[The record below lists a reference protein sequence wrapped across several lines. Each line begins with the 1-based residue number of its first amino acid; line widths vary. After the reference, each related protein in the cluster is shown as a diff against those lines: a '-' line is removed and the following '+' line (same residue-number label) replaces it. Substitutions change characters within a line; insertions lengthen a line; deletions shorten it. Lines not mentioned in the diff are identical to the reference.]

1 MGTDLSQCLRQRWG
15 QNWLIGVDNSE
26 FWQSL
31 TATIRTLEQH
41 CDQPSLLLIKEETP
55 LKLLAKFFAT
65 LTLGHSVLLS
75 NPRWG
80 KQEWALVSYLNPTP
94 WPENLEQVAALN
106 PQTGDQSCQSDSSS
120 GDTKPEIKKPH
131 SWLNQEQSSGPSG
144 SAVLIATGGTSGRMK
159 FVVHTEKTLMASVR
173 GFQAHFQVNSVHA
186 YCVLPLFHVSGLM
199 QALRVLV
206 GGGRLALQS
215 YGDLKRSKLLPCPEA
230 GFLSLVPTQL
240 QWLLEQGE
248 PYLTWMRQFR
258 AVLLGGAP
266 VWPRLLTQ
274 ARLNTIP
281 LALTYGMTET
291 ASQVATLLP
300 EQFLAGAYSNGKA
313 LPHAQI
319 HVLGPQGQPLGPNQM
334 GQIAISAESL
344 ALGYIWPGL
353 IPRFSPLDLTRQSDN
368 QQASTPITGQ
378 KLSTWLRLNEA
389 AKGQRPQLLTDDLG
403 YLDAEGN
410 LHITGRCSTKLITG
424 GENVFPEEVEL
435 VLLAVDGVQDVCVVG
450 VPDQQWG
457 QRLCAVL
464 VLKSGVCSFSELALA
479 IRPHLAGY
487 KCPKDWIQVEA
498 IPRTAQG
505 KVNRQ
510 LMLELAQIILENY
523 DRHSVP

>member
-15 QNWLIGVDNSE
+15 QNWLIGADNSE

-31 TATIRTLEQH
+31 TETIQTLEQH
-41 CDQPSLLLIKEETP
+41 CDQPSLLLIKEETS
-55 LKLLAKFFAT
+55 LTLLAKFFAA

-94 WPENLEQVAALN
+94 WPENLEQVTDLN
-106 PQTGDQSCQSDSSS
+106 PQSGDQPDHSDSSS
-120 GDTKPEIKKPH
+120 GDIKPEIKKPNAC
-131 SWLNQEQSSGPSG
+131 LNQGQASGPSG
-144 SAVLIATGGTSGRMK
+144 SAVLIPTGGTSGRMK
-159 FVVHTEKTLMASVR
+159 FVVHSEKTLMASVR
-173 GFQAHFQVNSVHA
+173 GFQAHFQANSVHA

-206 GGGRLALQS
+206 GGGRLALQA

-248 PYLTWMRQFR
+248 PYLTWMKQFR

-266 VWPRLLTQ
+266 AWPGLLAQ
-274 ARLNTIP
+274 ARLNAIP

-300 EQFLAGAYSNGKA
+300 EQFLAGSCSNGKA

-319 HVLGPQGQPLGPNQM
+319 YVLGSQWQPLGPDQV
-334 GQIAISAESL
+334 GQIAITAESL
-344 ALGYIWPGL
+344 ALGYVWPE
-353 IPRFSPLDLTRQSDN
+353 PVPQFSPLDLTRQSKN
-368 QQASTPITGQ
+368 QQVSTPITGQ
-378 KLSTWLRLNEA
+378 KLPPWLRLHEA
-389 AKGQRPQLLTDDLG
+389 EKGQRQQFLTDDLG

-410 LHITGRCSTKLITG
+410 LYITGRCSTKLITG
-424 GENVFPEEVEL
+424 GENVFPEEVES
-435 VLLAVDGVQDVCVVG
+435 VLLAVEGVRDVCVVG
-450 VPDQQWG
+450 VPDQRWG

-464 VLKSGVCSFSELALA
+464 VLKPEVCSFSELALA
-479 IRPHLAGY
+479 ISPHLAGY
-487 KCPKDWIQVEA
+487 KCPKAWIQVETL
-498 IPRTAQG
+498 PRTAQG

-510 LMLELAQIILENY
+510 LTLELAETILANY
-523 DRHSVP
+523 DHYSVP